1 MEKMSYEETIK
12 LLKRFNIPF
21 LELSRAKT
29 LSEAMDV
36 AEKIGYPVA
45 MKIDSPQISHKT
57 DVGGV
62 VLDIKNEE
70 ALKRGYNNMINTVR
84 KKAPHA
90 KVKGVIIQKMF
101 SGDNVREVIIGSKYD
116 DQFGHLIMFGL
127 GGIFVEVLKDV
138 SFRLIPIKREDAREM
153 IREIKGYEVLEGI
166 RGWKPVNFEK
176 LEDCLLKV
184 SRLIEKNPNIKE
196 LDINPLL
203 INHKEAY
210 VADIRIFVG

>member
-1 MEKMSYEETIK
+1 MEKLGYEETIK
-12 LLKRFNIPF
+12 LLKKFNIPF

-29 LSEAMDV
+29 LSEAIDV

-45 MKIDSPQISHKT
+45 MKIYSPQISHKT

-62 VLDIKNEE
+62 VLNIKNET
-70 ALKRGYNNMINTVR
+70 ALKREYNDMINTVR
-84 KKAPHA
+84 KKAPNA
-90 KVKGVIIQKMF
+90 KIGGVIIQKMF
-101 SGDNVREVIIGSKYD
+101 SGNGVREVIIGSKYD
-116 DQFGHLIMFGL
+116 KQFGPLMMFGL

-153 IREIKGYEVLEGI
+153 ISEIKGYPILKGI

-176 LEDCLLKV
+176 LEECLLNV
-184 SRLIEKNPNIKE
+184 SKMVEKTPNIKE

-203 INHKEAY
+203 INHKDAC
-210 VADIRIFVG
+210 VADVRIFVD